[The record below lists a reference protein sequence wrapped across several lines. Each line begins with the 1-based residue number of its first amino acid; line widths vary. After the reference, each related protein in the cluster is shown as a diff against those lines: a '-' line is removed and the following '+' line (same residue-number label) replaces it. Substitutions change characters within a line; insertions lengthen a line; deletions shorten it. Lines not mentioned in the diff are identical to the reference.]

1 MKKIFLVSLICTV
14 VLGCNVSNNTNE
26 YDENEVVI
34 STSAI
39 VDSLMEFTYKK
50 NIDKLM
56 TLYADSTKFQFI
68 DNEGTPK
75 NLNELK
81 ELYSNLFISLE
92 SIKVLE
98 NKVSVV
104 PINSENAYCVWQ
116 GKEEI
121 KMMESEMMLSSWI
134 ATIFVKKIDDSWKII
149 HFHAT
154 HF

>member
-1 MKKIFLVSLICTV
+1 MKKIFF
-14 VLGCNVSNNTNE
+14 NE
-26 YDENEVVI
+26 KEVI
-34 STSAI
+34 NAATAI
-39 VDSLMEFTYKK
+39 VDSLEEFTLQK

-56 TLYADSTKFQFI
+56 TLYADSKDFQLI

-75 NLNELK
+75 SFIELK
-81 ELYSNLFISLE
+81 ELYSNLFKNLDFFNALE
-92 SIKVLE
+92 SQVK
-98 NKVSVV
+98 VV
-104 PINSENAYCVWQ
+104 PINAETAYCVWQ

-134 ATIFVKKIDDSWKII
+134 ATIVVKKFDDSWKII